1 MSRMSLNKLVLTSVA
16 WLLWPSHAVAGEWAF
31 PSADAL
37 KDKPTGELVLNA
49 GTHQTQP
56 ADFGIMNV
64 PENRSNANARAIQLH
79 VVRMHTKEEP
89 AGVPI
94 FNLVG
99 GSGISNVWGVEI
111 PPLFYARNPVVKV
124 GYRGVDSKPD
134 LKCLETGGA
143 FVVDRPLSP
152 AGLRHIRKKLRER
165 FDRFIADGFDLNGY
179 TILEV
184 VDDIEDVRKALGYEK
199 INLLSTSYG
208 SLVAYVYCVRY
219 PQRVHRNLM
228 IGAGNIA
235 RHIVWEPDTLDRQ
248 LREYGELWKKD
259 TEAVARAPD
268 IIDTMQKVLKSLPPA
283 WRNLPLDPDKIRIA
297 TFYMLYETQNAA
309 LVLDAFAAA
318 GRGEYAG
325 LAMLHRGYDGDVR
338 AKEYWCDFLCKALS
352 AGLDQTRD
360 YEREMDPP
368 GSILGSPL
376 SKLLWGAASHGGWP
390 IKPIPEEYTKLQPIL
405 PRTLI
410 LNGGLDVSGPPEYV
424 KELAPYLKDGEIV
437 IIPNM
442 GHMDVIKLQ
451 RNAFRHLVRR
461 FFDEGAVDAS
471 KYQPREID
479 FSPRPNIVDFA
490 KMMVPEVSA
499 DN

>member
-1 MSRMSLNKLVLTSVA
+1 MSKMSLKKLLASAA
-16 WLLWPSHAVAGEWAF
+16 WLLWPGHAAAGGWAF
-31 PSADAL
+31 PTSDAL
-37 KDKPTGELVLNA
+37 NGKPTGELVLNA
-49 GTHQTQP
+49 GTHQAQP
-56 ADFGIMNV
+56 ADFGLINV
-64 PENRSNANARAIQLH
+64 PENRSNPNARAIQLY
-79 VVRMHTKEEP
+79 VVRMHAKEEP

-99 GSGISNVWGVEI
+99 GSGSSNVWGVEI
-111 PPLFYARNPVVKV
+111 PQVLYARNPVVKV

-143 FVVDRPLSP
+143 FAVDRPLSP
-152 AGLRHIRKKLRER
+152 DGMRHIRKKLRER
-165 FDRFIADGFDLNGY
+165 FDRFLADGYDLNGY

-184 VDDIEDVRKALGYEK
+184 VDDIEAVRKSLGYNK

-248 LREYGELWKKD
+248 LREYGELWKND
-259 TEAVARAPD
+259 AEAAARAPD
-268 IIDTMQKVLKSLPPA
+268 IIATMQKVLKSLPPT
-283 WRNLPLDPDKIRIA
+283 WGDLPLDPDKIRIA
-297 TFYMLYETQNAA
+297 TFFMLYDTENAA
-309 LVLDAFAAA
+309 LVLDAYAAA
-318 GRGEYAG
+318 GQGEYAG
-325 LAMLHRGYDGDVR
+325 LAMLPRGFDQQAS
-338 AKEYWCDFLCKALS
+338 AKEYWCDFLCKSLS
-352 AGLDQTRD
+352 AGLDQQRD
-360 YEREMDPP
+360 YEKEMDPP

-390 IKPIPEEYTKLQPIL
+390 IKPIPAEYTKLHPIL

-451 RNAFRHLVRR
+451 RDAFRHLVRR
-461 FFDEGAVDAS
+461 FFDEGVVDAS
-471 KYQPREID
+471 KYQPHEIN
-479 FSPRPNIVDFA
+479 FSPRPNIVDFG
-490 KMMVPEVSA
+490 KMMFPAAKEE
-499 DN
+499 

>member
-1 MSRMSLNKLVLTSVA
+1 MSRVSLNKFVLASVA
-16 WLLWPSHAVAGEWAF
+16 CLLWPNHAVAGEWAF
-31 PSADAL
+31 PGADAL
-37 KDKPTGELVLNA
+37 KGKPTGELVLNA
-49 GTHQTQP
+49 GIHQAQP

-64 PENRSNANARAIQLH
+64 PENRSDPSARPLRLY
-79 VVRMHTKEEP
+79 VVRMHAKEEP

-99 GSGISNVWGVEI
+99 GSGSSNVWGVEI

-134 LKCLETGGA
+134 LKCLETGAA

-152 AGLRHIRKKLRER
+152 EGVRHIRKKLRER
-165 FDRFIADGFDLNGY
+165 FDRFMADGFDLNGY

-184 VDDIEDVRKALGYEK
+184 VDDIEAVRNALGYDK

-219 PQRVHRNLM
+219 PQHVHRNLM

-248 LREYGELWKKD
+248 LQAYGELWKKN
-259 TEAVARAPD
+259 TEAAARTPD
-268 IIDTMQKVLKSLPPA
+268 IVATMQRVLKSLPPT
-283 WRNLPLDPDKIRIA
+283 WRNLPLDPDKIRVA
-297 TFYMLYETQNAA
+297 TFYMLYDTENAA
-309 LVLDAFAAA
+309 LALDTFAAA

-325 LAMLHRGYDGDVR
+325 LAMLSHGYDRQTRG
-338 AKEYWCDFLCKALS
+338 KEYWCDFLCKSLS
-352 AGLDQTRD
+352 AGLDQQRD
-360 YEREMDPP
+360 YEKDMDPP
-368 GSILGSPL
+368 RSILGSPL
-376 SKLLWGAASHGGWP
+376 SKMLWGAASHGGWP
-390 IKPIPEEYTKLQPIL
+390 IKPIPEEYTKLRPIL
-405 PRTLI
+405 PRSLI
-410 LNGGLDVSGPPEYV
+410 LNGALDVSGPPEYV
-424 KELAPYLKDGEIV
+424 RELAPYLKDGEIV

-451 RNAFRHLVRR
+451 RDAFRHLVRR

-471 KYQPREID
+471 KYQPHEID

-490 KMMVPEVSA
+490 KMRFPKEA
-499 DN
+499 D